1 MNYGFIGIG
10 TISEALV
17 EGILS
22 SSLPIGKVHLSPR
35 NAEVSAR
42 LEQKFEN
49 VEVMPDNQGV
59 ADASDITILA
69 VRPQVAEE
77 VLRAIRFPES
87 TKIISVIAATDH
99 DKLAAW
105 TGKASGEIVRSIPL
119 PFVSYRDG
127 VTAIFPPNDEAETL
141 FSATGAAIQCASQ
154 LEFDLLAAASSTM
167 GSYFGIMGS
176 LVEWMV
182 QNGLEETKARS
193 YVVPLFGSLAHVAT
207 QSPEKTINELKR
219 EFSTPGGL
227 NEQMF
232 RDFNQNGGTQAFS
245 EALDCILRRIVS

>member
-1 MNYGFIGIG
+1 MNYGFIGTG
-10 TISEALV
+10 TISEAMV
-17 EGILS
+17 EGMLS
-22 SSLPIGKVHLSPR
+22 SSLPVGKVYLSPR
-35 NAEVSAR
+35 NAEVAAS

-49 VEVMPDNQGV
+49 VQVMPDNQAV

-77 VLRAIRFPES
+77 VLGAIRFPGS

-141 FSATGAAIQCASQ
+141 FNAIGTAVQCASRH
-154 LEFDLLAAASSTM
+154 EFDLLAAASSTM
-167 GSYFGIMGS
+167 GAYFGIMGA
-176 LVEWMV
+176 LVDWLV
-182 QNGLEETKARS
+182 QKGMEETKAKS
-193 YVVPLFGSLAHVAT
+193 YVVPLFGSLSHVAT
-207 QSPEKTINELKR
+207 QSPGKTMNELKR

-227 NEQMF
+227 NEQVF
-232 RDFNQNGGTQAFS
+232 RDFHQNGGTQAFS
-245 EALDCILRRIVS
+245 EALDCILRRIVG